1 MKRPRWADGTQKL
14 ILIWRLAWCLQKT
27 YVQIWP
33 VISFSQSL
41 LYSYACSRYFLMV
54 PFSWTAFFFFLSFR
68 HVLNL
73 VQRTDCLLHSGHIWH
88 LISYS
93 RNVISGL
100 KPPLLMFSDMRSQRS
115 EGNMPLKASP
125 EKQKTYKVLDK
136 ARTVFR
142 RGRVHLGSLEWAA
155 SW

>member
-1 MKRPRWADGTQKL
+1 MSRWHTEINSHLEACLMFAKDICANMTCYL
-14 ILIWRLAWCLQKT
+14 IFPESSLQLCLQ
-27 YVQIWP
+27 QIFP
-33 VISFSQSL
+33 YGTFQLDSF
-41 LYSYACSRYFLMV
+41 
-54 PFSWTAFFFFLSFR
+54 FFFFLSFR
-68 HVLNL
+68 HVLNF

-155 SW
+155 S

>member
-54 PFSWTAFFFFLSFR
+54 PFSWTAFFFFIIQACFKPCSEDGLPTSLRTYMALDILFTKCYFR
-68 HVLNL
+68 
-73 VQRTDCLLHSGHIWH
+73 
-88 LISYS
+88 
-93 RNVISGL
+93 
-100 KPPLLMFSDMRSQRS
+100 
-115 EGNMPLKASP
+115 LKASIANVQWHEVP
-125 EKQKTYKVLDK
+125 EVWGKYALESLTRK
-136 ARTVFR
+136 AKN
-142 RGRVHLGSLEWAA
+142 LQSAWQ
-155 SW
+155 S